1 MRKAAVIGGGA
12 AGMMTAVLAA
22 GEKTEIH
29 LYEKNEK
36 LGKKLFI
43 TGKGRCNVTNDC
55 PTEEFFTNVVTNP
68 KFLYSSAYS
77 FDSAQVQEFFEAAG
91 VRLKVERGN
100 RVFPE
105 SDHSSDII
113 RALETELKRKNVQ
126 VHKNTKVKELLFEG
140 DRVKGI
146 RLENGKELFYND
158 VVVATGGMSYQ
169 TTGSDGDGYRFAE
182 EAGLAVTPLRP
193 ALVPLETEEAYIR
206 ELQGLSLKNVTMTI
220 KNGKKTLFDGF
231 GEMLFTHFGI
241 SGPLGLSASSYIGKA
256 LEQQPLKGYLNL
268 KPALTEEQLDARI
281 LREFEENRNKQFR
294 NVINSLF
301 PAKLL
306 PVMLSLGGID
316 PYKQVNAVSKAERQH
331 FEELITHFPF
341 TVTGTR
347 GFREAIITQG
357 GVSVKEI
364 RPGTME
370 AKKKEGLYFVGE
382 VLDLDAL
389 TGGFN
394 LQIAWASAHAA
405 AEEIRRTGIKYGSQI
420 LEFSGGREKMRFNL
434 AIDGPAGAGKSTIA
448 KRVAKELS
456 FVYVD
461 TGAMYRAMGIYFSDL
476 GIAPEEQE
484 KIEAACKDVKISIS
498 YENGEQQVYL
508 NGVNVTGRL
517 RTEEAGK
524 MASATSAY
532 LEVRKKL
539 VELQQEMA
547 ENTDLVM
554 DGRDIGT
561 AVLPNAPLKV
571 YLTASAHVRA
581 LRRWKELTEK
591 GQTADLAK
599 IEEDINERDYQ
610 DMHREHSPLVQAE
623 DAVLVDSSEMTIDEV
638 VEKILSLA
646 RERM

>member
-146 RLENGKELFYND
+146 RLENGKELFYDD
-158 VVVATGGMSYQ
+158 VVVA
-169 TTGSDGDGYRFAE
+169 
-182 EAGLAVTPLRP
+182 
-193 ALVPLETEEAYIR
+193 EEAYIR

-405 AEEIRRTGIKYGSQI
+405 AEEIR
-420 LEFSGGREKMRFNL
+420 
-434 AIDGPAGAGKSTIA
+434 A
-448 KRVAKELS
+448 K
-456 FVYVD
+456 
-461 TGAMYRAMGIYFSDL
+461 
-476 GIAPEEQE
+476 EEQE
-484 KIEAACKDVKISIS
+484 
-498 YENGEQQVYL
+498 
-508 NGVNVTGRL
+508 
-517 RTEEAGK
+517 
-524 MASATSAY
+524 
-532 LEVRKKL
+532 
-539 VELQQEMA
+539 
-547 ENTDLVM
+547 
-554 DGRDIGT
+554 
-561 AVLPNAPLKV
+561 
-571 YLTASAHVRA
+571 
-581 LRRWKELTEK
+581 
-591 GQTADLAK
+591 
-599 IEEDINERDYQ
+599 
-610 DMHREHSPLVQAE
+610 
-623 DAVLVDSSEMTIDEV
+623 
-638 VEKILSLA
+638 
-646 RERM
+646 